1 MFPKVQIDVDDV
13 IHVDKVTTV
22 FAVLVAVTG
31 PKELYAAM
39 LAKLIE
45 VHGMQ
50 PTPCALCVIRAV
62 RTH

>member
-13 IHVDKVTTV
+13 IHMDKVTAV
-22 FAVLVAVTG
+22 FAVLVAVAS

-45 VHGMQ
+45 GMECDRRHA
-50 PTPCALCVIRAV
+50 PFV
-62 RTH
+62 